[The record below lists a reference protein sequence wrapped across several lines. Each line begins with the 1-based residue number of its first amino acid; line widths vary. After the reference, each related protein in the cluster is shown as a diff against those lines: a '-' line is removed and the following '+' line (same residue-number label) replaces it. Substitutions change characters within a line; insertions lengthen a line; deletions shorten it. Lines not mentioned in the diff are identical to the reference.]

1 MLIDIPYTTVAFGVL
16 ALILLIAVLD
26 IREQRGEQGQ
36 ARDGAKGGPARHQGK
51 PLDDDI
57 LPRPGRLR

>member
-16 ALILLIAVLD
+16 ALMLLIAVLD
-26 IREQRGEQGQ
+26 IREKRGEQGQGQ
-36 ARDGAKGGPARHQGK
+36 ARDGAKSSP
-51 PLDDDI
+51 PDNDI

>member
-26 IREQRGEQGQ
+26 IRDKRGEQGQ
-36 ARDGAKGGPARHQGK
+36 NQMRDSAKGGP
-51 PLDDDI
+51 PDDDI
-57 LPRPGRLR
+57 LPRPGWLR